1 MNILP
6 ELSEGLDMLLTQLV
20 KRYLFHN
27 IYLIQVVE
35 MFTYYRSF
43 IVSQILYKF
52 VLLYLFLI
60 APLYGVKLSSFV
72 IEKQPPQVIN
82 LSSY

>member
-35 MFTYYRSF
+35 MYF

-60 APLYGVKLSSFV
+60 TPLYGVKLSSFV

>member
-35 MFTYYRSF
+35 IY
-43 IVSQILYKF
+43 II
-52 VLLYLFLI
+52 
-60 APLYGVKLSSFV
+60 
-72 IEKQPPQVIN
+72 
-82 LSSY
+82 

>member
-35 MFTYYRSF
+35 MYYSSF

-60 APLYGVKLSSFV
+60 TPLYGVKLSSFV

-82 LSSY
+82 LSFY

>member
-27 IYLIQVVE
+27 VDLIQVVE
-35 MFTYYRSF
+35 MYYSSF

-52 VLLYLFLI
+52 VILYLFLI
-60 APLYGVKLSSFV
+60 TPLYGVKLSSFV

>member
-27 IYLIQVVE
+27 IYKSKWQN
-35 MFTYYRSF
+35 F
-43 IVSQILYKF
+43 IVPQIRCKF
-52 VLLYLFLI
+52 ILLYLFSI
-60 APLYGVKLSSFV
+60 TPLYGVKLSSFV

>member
-35 MFTYYRSF
+35 MYYSCF

-52 VLLYLFLI
+52 VLLYLFSI
-60 APLYGVKLSSFV
+60 TPLYGVKLSSFV

>member
-20 KRYLFHN
+20 KRYLFHS

-35 MFTYYRSF
+35 MYYSF
-43 IVSQILYKF
+43 IVSQIRCKF
-52 VLLYLFLI
+52 VLLYLFSI